1 MIETRDMILE
11 IRDMTQEIQDMIPES
26 PKFPKM
32 WTGTMYIFILFSVF
46 VNKVLYHFIFYAL
59 ISI

>member
-11 IRDMTQEIQDMIPES
+11 IRDMTREIQDMIRES

-32 WTGTMYIFILFSVF
+32 WTGTYFF
-46 VNKVLYHFIFYAL
+46 
-59 ISI
+59 

>member
-11 IRDMTQEIQDMIPES
+11 IRDMTREIQDMIPES
-26 PKFPKM
+26 LKFLKM

-46 VNKVLYHFIFYAL
+46 VNKVFYLFSFYAL

>member
-11 IRDMTQEIQDMIPES
+11 IRDMTREIQDMIRES

-32 WTGTMYIFILFSVF
+32 WTGTYFFLVY
-46 VNKVLYHFIFYAL
+46 L
-59 ISI
+59 